1 MESVRFHLKERIYK
15 QLLVTLDKNQDSI
28 EKNELLVFP
37 ATEIFSDYSE
47 GSVVSKQDMLLL
59 IKKLL
64 VTEINKH

>member
-37 ATEIFSDYSE
+37 ATEIFSDYS
-47 GSVVSKQDMLLL
+47 
-59 IKKLL
+59 
-64 VTEINKH
+64 